1 MYKTCAC
8 HGQYVV
14 EILTDN
20 KSHNHST
27 GATFVWCHLL
37 LGVLHMGPTPLQSIG
52 RAISGKV
59 CEIFGFSVA
68 KSLFRDN
75 VLRMVLLSLIHI

>member
-1 MYKTCAC
+1 MLSIESSFWGMYKTCAC

-20 KSHNHST
+20 KSHNHCT

-37 LGVLHMGPTPLQSIG
+37 LGVSHMGPTPLQSIG
-52 RAISGKV
+52 QAISGKF
-59 CEIFGFSVA
+59 C
-68 KSLFRDN
+68 D
-75 VLRMVLLSLIHI
+75 VLRLVHLLVYKLSC